1 MKTQVSIDG
10 YPGFIEFDD
19 DEGNPDDITID
30 SMKENGDAQSVRFP
44 VRFLDKLIKLMR
56 AYSELERLQ

>member
-1 MKTQVSIDG
+1 MKTQVSVDG

-19 DEGNPDDITID
+19 DEGDVDDITID

-44 VRFLDKLIKLMR
+44 VRFLGDLIRLMR